1 VRGAVAGEGL
11 TFPGA
16 PALAQSHPSEPRH
29 QVELG
34 RPYVAKWRGEDL
46 ELAVDDPV
54 VILPWGRRP
63 GRSCAPAVPWR
74 LRPSLVSTWS
84 PRPLHATCPFR
95 LEHHRAGDPGRRTAS
110 GGPMRAAW
118 HALLGLGAL
127 ISSGAPVAPGG
138 PHRGRR
144 RPDASRARRGEQR
157 AGVCPAA
164 KGPRRALPLGTAT
177 GFSAVGAKSALRRLP
192 LAGNA
197 QGDKGRGPERP
208 RKDEWHPPP
217 ADRGRPLPGPRSGAL
232 PGR

>member
-138 PHRGRR
+138 PHRDRR
-144 RPDASRARRGEQR
+144 RPDASRARRVSSAR
-157 AGVCPAA
+157 ASVPPPRARGARCPSV
-164 KGPRRALPLGTAT
+164 PRRASLLSAPRARSGGYRWRAT
-177 GFSAVGAKSALRRLP
+177 RRGIRTRP
-192 LAGNA
+192 RAPP
-197 QGDKGRGPERP
+197 KGRVAPTTCGQGSSSP
-208 RKDEWHPPP
+208 WTT
-217 ADRGRPLPGPRSGAL
+217 
-232 PGR
+232 